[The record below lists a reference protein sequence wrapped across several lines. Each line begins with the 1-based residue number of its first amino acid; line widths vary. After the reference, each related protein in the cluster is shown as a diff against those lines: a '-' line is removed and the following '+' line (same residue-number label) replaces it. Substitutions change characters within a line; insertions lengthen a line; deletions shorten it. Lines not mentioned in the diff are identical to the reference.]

1 MGVEWREGVRILK
14 RENVERERCAKR
26 MNVRA
31 QRGREERENG
41 GRGGEAYRARLCA
54 LASSMK
60 ENT

>member
-41 GRGGEAYRARLCA
+41 GRGERHIGLVFARSLPR
-54 LASSMK
+54 
-60 ENT
+60 

>member
-1 MGVEWREGVRILK
+1 MAGEGVRILK

-31 QRGREERENG
+31 QRGREESENG
-41 GRGGEAYRARLCA
+41 GGEEGREERHIGLVFAR
-54 LASSMK
+54 SMK